1 MIEDKSSAQTDLPHD
16 FIVREKGI
24 SARYVRLTILEVPYD
39 AKPCISGL
47 RIFGTGRGEKPEVP
61 VYRAKRS
68 RDGLDLTV
76 SVDGKKDAAGWNIL
90 WGHDKDKLYHSYQI
104 YRSVEDIWGNRE
116 AVISKR
122 IGALVKS
129 QDYFVRVDSFNENG
143 IRKGNVVKL

>member
-1 MIEDKSSAQTDLPHD
+1 M
-16 FIVREKGI
+16 
-24 SARYVRLTILEVPYD
+24 
-39 AKPCISGL
+39 
-47 RIFGTGRGEKPEVP
+47 
-61 VYRAKRS
+61 YRAKRS